1 MALEFSMDMDMDM
14 VEAEDLTWK
23 SRDYFVS
30 MFIVQAAIGM

>member
-23 SRDYFVS
+23 SRDYFFS

>member
-1 MALEFSMDMDMDM
+1 MDMDMDMDM

>member
-1 MALEFSMDMDMDM
+1 MDMDMDM
-14 VEAEDLTWK
+14 VETEDLTWK